1 MSVEQ
6 EFAVVDIVL
15 KSGMRTKTVDAFTLS
30 VVKMERQ
37 IRRLFTFLVYQS
49 DAFGRPDV
57 PNLRATLE
65 NCTKAYFEGFISGID
80 ALVQFSVADLVGAD
94 YVVLR
99 KELVSVHKARN
110 KIFPWTTDEKLAWR
124 SAVAHH
130 GGAHQAMVRAAGRF
144 CAGGAQIRWL

>member
-80 ALVQFSVADLVGAD
+80 ASDLS
-94 YVVLR
+94 LI
-99 KELVSVHKARN
+99 H
-110 KIFPWTTDEKLAWR
+110 I
-124 SAVAHH
+124 
-130 GGAHQAMVRAAGRF
+130 
-144 CAGGAQIRWL
+144 